1 MRFEALADESSG
13 ARRSAGQRM
22 PGLDAEGVTVDVQ
35 RVREQGRLRE
45 LGAGGRDR
53 AAHRGGGDVAAGAR
67 ARLHGARPRAE
78 ARAEFER
85 VAANGFESVPKD
97 ARWVTCI
104 TYLAEVCAFLGDAE
118 RAAALYTEL
127 APFEGRDLIA
137 PPNVACFGSASRHL
151 GMLAAAMKR
160 WPDAERHFEA
170 GLAMNARQH
179 ARPWLAH
186 TQHQYAAMLL
196 ARDAAGDR
204 ERAAS
209 LLDEALAAA
218 REIGMAAL
226 AERAAALRE
235 EAGRAPGRVRYPA
248 GLSQREWRYCASW
261 PPGAATARSPRRS
274 S

>member
-1 MRFEALADESSG
+1 MRLTTKGLLLIAIPAVFELALLSGLVKAQSDAALQLTADIFRLPTRRPHTYETSG
-13 ARRSAGQRM
+13 
-22 PGLDAEGVTVDVQ
+22 
-35 RVREQGRLRE
+35 
-45 LGAGGRDR
+45 LGA
-53 AAHRGGGDVAAGAR
+53 AIACAVAVG
-67 ARLHGARPRAE
+67 LHGDFAIAVRRMT
-78 ARAEFER
+78 R
-85 VAANGFESVPKD
+85 VARTFEPD
-97 ARWVTCI
+97 ATN
-104 TYLAEVCAFLGDAE
+104 
-118 RAAALYTEL
+118 AALYTEL
-127 APFEGRDLIA
+127 APFEGRNLIA

-170 GLAMNARQH
+170 GLAMNTRQL

-235 EAGRAPGRVRYPA
+235 
-248 GLSQREWRYCASW
+248 
-261 PPGAATARSPRRS
+261 
-274 S
+274 